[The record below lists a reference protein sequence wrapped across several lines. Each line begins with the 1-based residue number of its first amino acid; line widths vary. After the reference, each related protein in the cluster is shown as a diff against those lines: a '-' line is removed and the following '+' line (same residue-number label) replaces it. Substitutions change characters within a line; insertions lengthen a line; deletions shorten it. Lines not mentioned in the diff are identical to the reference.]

1 MRTTSHSLSAPLATP
16 PPSLRTHARNAA
28 IHALSATGALA
39 FSRSRIAASGDVI
52 VLTLHR
58 IVPDADR
65 GLCRSPQGMVLRES
79 LFKRLIDYLAA
90 KTRMIAPQEAN
101 LAPREA
107 NLALQV
113 ESIAPSD
120 RSRPRVLLTF
130 DDGWLDNATVA
141 LPHLSRVGARA
152 CFFVATSLVGQPTP
166 FWPERMLGLLKEER
180 VNGELASINR
190 QLDLLQSPATGQH
203 PVAAGPG
210 ADEALL
216 SWLKQFP
223 AATIS
228 HWMQSGSNTLRQQ
241 AGWRTGSASANA
253 SNTADP
259 ANPTEL
265 IESINLAD
273 LKVSTNPKDPME
285 RLMAWDQLRDLVHAG
300 HTVGSHTCTHAI
312 LPQLRRED
320 LMRELEDSCRA
331 LRQFLPRQES
341 SALWVSYPNGSASH
355 AVSRAAQKAGYSCG
369 FINTPGLWRAN
380 SDPLLL
386 PRVNLWDGTLV
397 DERGEFSEKHLEY
410 ALFWRTRRAPAHA

>member
-1 MRTTSHSLSAPLATP
+1 MRTTNHLRSAPPVTP
-16 PPSLRTHARNAA
+16 PQPSLRTHARNAA
-28 IHALSATGALA
+28 IHALSTTGALA
-39 FSRSRIAASGDVI
+39 FSRSRIAASGDII

-79 LFKRLIDYLAA
+79 LFERLIDYLAA
-90 KTRMIAPQEAN
+90 KTCMI
-101 LAPREA
+101 APREA
-107 NLALQV
+107 NLVLPKANLAPQV
-113 ESIAPSD
+113 ESIASSD

-141 LPHLSRVGARA
+141 LPHLSRVGTRA

-166 FWPERMLGLLKEER
+166 FWPERMLGLLKEAR

-190 QLDLLQSPATGQH
+190 QLDQLQSPATGQH

-228 HWMQSGSNTLRQQ
+228 HWMQSSSNALRQQ
-241 AGWRTGSASANA
+241 AGWRIGSASAN
-253 SNTADP
+253 SLNTVDP
-259 ANPTEL
+259 TNQKDTE
-265 IESINLAD
+265 D
-273 LKVSTNPKDPME
+273 TME

-355 AVSRAAQKAGYSCG
+355 AVSRAAQEAGYSCG